1 MDEEKLG
8 EMLDNLFLLYQL
20 FQKNILRYKPS
31 SGRIKMSFAHYLTL
45 IILKERGE
53 LSISEIGNQIGM
65 KKQNMTYLTNKLVED
80 GLIQRLHDMSDR
92 RVIKITLTGKGN
104 EYLDKWRKSK
114 IEETKEDFSFYNDND
129 LKEICRSIESIK
141 QVFLEIDNER
151 KNFK

>member
-20 FQKNILRYKPS
+20 FQKNVLKYKTS
-31 SGRIKMSFAHYLTL
+31 NGRIKMSFAHYLTL

-53 LSISEIGNQIGM
+53 LSISEIGTLIGM

-92 RVIKITLTGKGN
+92 RVIKIALTGKGD

-114 IEETKEDFSFYNDND
+114 IEETKEDFSFYNDKDMN
-129 LKEICRSIESIK
+129 EICRSIENIK
-141 QVFLEIDNER
+141 QVFLRIDNGR
-151 KNFK
+151 KNF

>member
-20 FQKNILRYKPS
+20 FQKNVLKYKTS
-31 SGRIKMSFAHYLTL
+31 NGRIKMSFAHYLTL

-53 LSISEIGNQIGM
+53 LSISEIGTLIGM

-92 RVIKITLTGKGN
+92 RVIKITLTGKGD

-114 IEETKEDFSFYNDND
+114 IEETKEDFSFYNDKDMN
-129 LKEICRSIESIK
+129 EICRSIENIK
-141 QVFLEIDNER
+141 QVFLRIDNGR
-151 KNFK
+151 KNF

>member
-20 FQKNILRYKPS
+20 FQKNILKYKTS
-31 SGRIKMSFAHYLTL
+31 NGRIKMSFAHYLTL
-45 IILKERGE
+45 IILKEKGD

-92 RVIKITLTGKGN
+92 RVIKIALTSKGN
-104 EYLDKWRKSK
+104 EYLDDWRKDK
-114 IEETKEDFSFYNDND
+114 IEETKKDFSFYNDKD
-129 LKEICRSIESIK
+129 MKEICSSIENIK
-141 QVFLEIDNER
+141 QAFLKIDNGR
-151 KNFK
+151 KNF

>member
-20 FQKNILRYKPS
+20 FQKNVLKYKTS
-31 SGRIKMSFAHYLTL
+31 NGRIKMSFAHYLTL

-53 LSISEIGNQIGM
+53 LSISEIGNLIGM

-92 RVIKITLTGKGN
+92 RVIKITLTGKGD
-104 EYLDKWRKSK
+104 EYLDKWRKNK

-129 LKEICRSIESIK
+129 MNEICRSIENIK
-141 QVFLEIDNER
+141 QVFLRIDNGR
-151 KNFK
+151 KNF

>member
-20 FQKNILRYKPS
+20 FQKNVLKYKTS
-31 SGRIKMSFAHYLTL
+31 NGRIKMSFAHYLTL

-53 LSISEIGNQIGM
+53 LSISEIGTLIGM

-92 RVIKITLTGKGN
+92 RVIKITLTGKGD
-104 EYLDKWRKSK
+104 EYLDKSRKSK
-114 IEETKEDFSFYNDND
+114 IEETKEDFSFYNDKD
-129 LKEICRSIESIK
+129 MKEICRSIENIK
-141 QVFLEIDNER
+141 QVFLRIDNGR
-151 KNFK
+151 KNF

>member
-20 FQKNILRYKPS
+20 FQKNVLKYKTS

-53 LSISEIGNQIGM
+53 LSISEIGNLIGM

-92 RVIKITLTGKGN
+92 RVIKIALTGKGD
-104 EYLDKWRKSK
+104 EYLDKWRKNK
-114 IEETKEDFSFYNDND
+114 IEETKEDFSFYNDKDMN
-129 LKEICRSIESIK
+129 EICRSIENIK
-141 QVFLEIDNER
+141 QVFLRIDNGR
-151 KNFK
+151 KNF

>member
-20 FQKNILRYKPS
+20 FQKNVLKYRTS
-31 SGRIKMSFAHYLTL
+31 NGRIKMSFAHYLTL

-53 LSISEIGNQIGM
+53 LSISEIGNLIGM

-114 IEETKEDFSFYNDND
+114 IEETKEDFSFYDDRDMN
-129 LKEICRSIESIK
+129 EICRSIENIK
-141 QVFLEIDNER
+141 QVFLRIDNER
-151 KNFK
+151 KKF

>member
-20 FQKNILRYKPS
+20 FQKNVLKYKTS
-31 SGRIKMSFAHYLTL
+31 NGRIKMSFAHYLTL

-53 LSISEIGNQIGM
+53 LSISEIGNLIGM

-92 RVIKITLTGKGN
+92 RVIKIALTGKGD
-104 EYLDKWRKSK
+104 EYLDKWRKNK
-114 IEETKEDFSFYNDND
+114 IEETKEDFSFYNDKDMN
-129 LKEICRSIESIK
+129 EICRSIENIK
-141 QVFLEIDNER
+141 QVFLRIDNGR
-151 KNFK
+151 KNF